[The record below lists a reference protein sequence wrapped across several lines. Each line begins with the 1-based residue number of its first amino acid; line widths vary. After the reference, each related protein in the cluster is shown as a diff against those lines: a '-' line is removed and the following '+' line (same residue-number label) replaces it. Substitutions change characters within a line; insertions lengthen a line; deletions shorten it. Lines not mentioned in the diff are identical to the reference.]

1 MATQCNI
8 STSNLRRFQFLHI
21 FAYSCYFL
29 IFACLFFNIAILSW
43 IIIGRTVAEA
53 EAPILWPPDA
63 KSRFI
68 GKDPDAGKGWRQ
80 EEKQQQ
86 QMRWLDGITN
96 SMDMSLSKFQEL
108 VMDRESWCVGVQGVT
123 KSQTWLSNWTE
134 LNWTDAWRKAWQPT
148 LAFWRIPWTEESG
161 RLQSI
166 GPHRVRH
173 DWSKSAHIAQWV
185 WSDVSVVLIF
195 ISLMTSDVV

>member
-96 SMDMSLSKFQEL
+96 SMNMSLSKLQEL
-108 VMDRESWCVGVQGVT
+108 VMDRKAWHIAVWEIPNSWT
-123 KSQTWLSNWTE
+123 R
-134 LNWTDAWRKAWQPT
+134 LNDWTDKNMFLCKKYT
-148 LAFWRIPWTEESG
+148 
-161 RLQSI
+161 
-166 GPHRVRH
+166 
-173 DWSKSAHIAQWV
+173 SA
-185 WSDVSVVLIF
+185 S
-195 ISLMTSDVV
+195 